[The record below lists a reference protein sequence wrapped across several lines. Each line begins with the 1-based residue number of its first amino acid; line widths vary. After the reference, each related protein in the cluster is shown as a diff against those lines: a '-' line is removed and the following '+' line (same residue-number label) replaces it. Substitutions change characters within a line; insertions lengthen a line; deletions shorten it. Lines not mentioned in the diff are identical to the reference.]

1 MLSARHESKQKGGSM
16 STIPMK
22 MALCVAAGLAIA
34 APAAQ
39 AQSQAYT
46 SEPVDLYAG
55 PSGDYPVVSEV
66 GPSEPVVVFGCV
78 SDYSWCDIGAEGV
91 RGWVYGGYLTYPY
104 QGSYVPLAGYGAA
117 IGLPIVSFSIG
128 AYWGSF
134 YRDRPWYGERD
145 RWTHARPPGY
155 GPRPPAPNW
164 HGGPARPLP
173 PPQAGGG
180 RLPGNGGPP
189 PGARPPGGM
198 PEGGGRPQGG
208 PPPGNARPPENAAPP
223 PNAGRPPMNGGE
235 RTEAPRAPQQAPQM
249 PQQAPRP
256 AQARPAEPPRP
267 QMQQPNAGRPPEPA
281 FNRAP
286 GPGGPPQGGGRPSG
300 PPAGRPEAPQGGHP
314 SGQGGGHGDER
325 KQN

>member
-1 MLSARHESKQKGGSM
+1 M

-22 MALCVAAGLAIA
+22 MALCVAAGLALA
-34 APAAQ
+34 APGVE

-55 PSGDYPVVSEV
+55 PSGDYPVVSEL
-66 GPSEPVVVFGCV
+66 GPSVPVVVFGCV

-104 QGSYVPLAGYGAA
+104 QGGYVPLAGYGAA
-117 IGLPIVSFSIG
+117 IGLPIVTFSIG

-134 YRDRPWYGERD
+134 YRDRPWYGERE
-145 RWTHARPPGY
+145 RWTHAPPPGY
-155 GPRPPAPNW
+155 GARPPAPNW

-173 PPQAGGG
+173 PPQGGGG
-180 RLPGNGGPP
+180 RPPGNGGPP

-198 PEGGGRPQGG
+198 PEGAGRPQGG
-208 PPPGNARPPENAAPP
+208 PPPGNARAPGNAAPP

-235 RTEAPRAPQQAPQM
+235 RTEAPRAPQQAPRPAEAPRAPQQM

-256 AQARPAEPPRP
+256 AETPRP
-267 QMQQPNAGRPPEPA
+267 QMQQPNAGRAPEPA
-281 FNRAP
+281 FNRGA
-286 GPGGPPQGGGRPSG
+286 GPGGPPQGGAR
-300 PPAGRPEAPQGGHP
+300 PPAPPAEHGRPEAPQGGHP

>member
-1 MLSARHESKQKGGSM
+1 
-16 STIPMK
+16 

-78 SDYSWCDIGAEGV
+78 SDYSWCDIGAEGM

-180 RLPGNGGPP
+180 RPPGNGGPP

-208 PPPGNARPPENAAPP
+208 PPPGNARPPENA
-223 PNAGRPPMNGGE
+223 GRPPMNGGE

-249 PQQAPRP
+249 PPQAPRP